1 MKSSNIS
8 IAVHPVE
15 EQEFNLLTKD
25 EFIENSFFLPGFLL
39 EKQYSEIE
47 TRTFDTINTTSK
59 SFFCYILK
67 KSFSLNLDSSFN
79 FGPSHLVQET
89 QVQ

>member
-59 SFFCYILK
+59 HVILLLY
-67 KSFSLNLDSSFN
+67 F
-79 FGPSHLVQET
+79 
-89 QVQ
+89 

>member
-59 SFFCYILK
+59 HSILLLY
-67 KSFSLNLDSSFN
+67 F
-79 FGPSHLVQET
+79 
-89 QVQ
+89 